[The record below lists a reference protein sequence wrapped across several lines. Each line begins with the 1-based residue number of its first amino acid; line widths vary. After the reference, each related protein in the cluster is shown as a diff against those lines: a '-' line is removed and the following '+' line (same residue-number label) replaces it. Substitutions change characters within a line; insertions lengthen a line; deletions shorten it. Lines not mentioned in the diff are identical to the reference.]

1 MNIIQNMSYLVG
13 VFVCIGEDCTLGTIF
28 LYMEVFE
35 IKQDFLTNEQIKT
48 NVVEVIGIDGERLGQ
63 MSTKDAIAKAYDNDM
78 DLVMVAPN
86 SNPPVC
92 KILDYS
98 KYKFEMAKKEKEAK
112 KNQKIVEIK
121 EVRLSATI
129 DTHDLEIK
137 AKNANKFLKDGDKVK
152 VSLKFKGR
160 EVRFV
165 DKGKETILKFV
176 SMLEDGQI
184 EKDPKL
190 EGKFLNVIVMPKQTK

>member
-1 MNIIQNMSYLVG
+1 
-13 VFVCIGEDCTLGTIF
+13 
-28 LYMEVFE
+28 MEVFE
-35 IKQDFLTNEQIKT
+35 IKQDFLTNEQIKVSIVD
-48 NVVEVIGIDGERLGQ
+48 VVGENGERLGQ
-63 MSTKDAIAKAYDNDM
+63 MSTKDAIDKAYESDM

-86 SNPPVC
+86 AAPPVC
-92 KILDYS
+92 KILDYN
-98 KYKFEMAKKEKEAK
+98 KYKFEMAKKEKESK

-137 AKNANKFLKDGDKVK
+137 AKSANKFLKAGDKVK

-165 DKGKETILKFV
+165 EKGKETILKFV
-176 SMLEDGQI
+176 SMLEEGQI
-184 EKDPKL
+184 DKEPKL
-190 EGKFLNVIVMPKQTK
+190 EGKFLNVIVMPKQKK